1 MCLKVDN
8 LRKSSILVIF
18 AVVKYPRYKCKV
30 EKGLLLGQSFGEWKS
45 KQPGEYCTRTPCS
58 MLSLW

>member
-18 AVVKYPRYKCKV
+18 VVVKYLRYKCKV
-30 EKGLLLGQSFGEWKS
+30 EKGLLLGYSFGEWKF
-45 KQPGEYCTRTPCS
+45 K
-58 MLSLW
+58 